1 MQQLLIDLQYLPPIS
16 YFILLA
22 QYDKVVLERGD
33 SFNKSTYRNRCYI
46 AGPNGA
52 LRLTI
57 PVLGGKSHR
66 IYYSDTQITYEQ
78 DWQKNHWQSLCSCYR
93 SSPYFEFY
101 EDRLA
106 PFYEQRF
113 THLYEFNRELLMLML
128 DLLNLNI
135 DISYTDEYHKTYSQA
150 DDYRDTILPDPRKA
164 PQQTQINPPVY
175 HQVFE
180 TKTGF
185 LPNLSILDLLFN
197 EGPNSRDF
205 LNNQSLARR
214 TV

>member
-1 MQQLLIDLQYLPPIS
+1 MQQLLIDLQYLPPIT

-22 QYDKVVLERGD
+22 QYDKVIIERGD

-66 IYYSDTQITYEQ
+66 MYYLDTQIAYEQ

-106 PFYEQRF
+106 PFYEQRY
-113 THLYEFNRELLMLML
+113 TYLYEFNRSLLLLMVELLGL
-128 DLLNLNI
+128 DI
-135 DISYTDEYHKTYSQA
+135 TIAYTDEYHKTFSQG
-150 DDYRDTILPDPRKA
+150 DDYRDLILPDPGKA
-164 PQQTQINPPVY
+164 HHQPPTEPPVY

-180 TKTGF
+180 NKTGF
-185 LPNLSILDLLFN
+185 LRNLSIVDLLFN

-205 LNNQSLARR
+205 LKQPDSSQI
-214 TV
+214 